1 MNHLEVYCAVKTQV
15 GKYLM
20 SEYFKER
27 EVLIQS
33 GMLQRSNQ
41 SHCLKLVG
49 YYNNLIHAM
58 FSMKES
64 IFPSKIKPQSKGNIR
79 QEVSV
84 SNFIN
89 QNVNLQMLAS
99 RMFHIISH
107 GKEDVILV
115 PSRQAESSFGA
126 LSKNLKY
133 IA

>member
-33 GMLQRSNQ
+33 GMLQ

-64 IFPSKIKPQSKGNIR
+64 TFPSKIKPQSKGNIR

-107 GKEDVILV
+107 GRKDVILV
-115 PSRQAESSFGA
+115 PRRQAESSFRA